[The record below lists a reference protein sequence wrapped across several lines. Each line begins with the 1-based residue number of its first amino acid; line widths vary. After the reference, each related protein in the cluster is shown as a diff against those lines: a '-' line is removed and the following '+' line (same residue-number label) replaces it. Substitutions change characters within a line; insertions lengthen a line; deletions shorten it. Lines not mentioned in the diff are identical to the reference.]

1 MNAIDNF
8 YVTKAKNKLLHTRGR
23 YFAKKARKC
32 PRRYRF
38 CPSQVSSIFET
49 FRKFPDSENL
59 LPIRQRIVISKEQ
72 GTEHFPPGTGETN

>member
-1 MNAIDNF
+1 MKLKF
-8 YVTKAKNKLLHTRGR
+8 LKFPETSEVSKVTRVSCCSESCDVTE
-23 YFAKKARKC
+23 
-32 PRRYRF
+32 
-38 CPSQVSSIFET
+38 VSSIFET